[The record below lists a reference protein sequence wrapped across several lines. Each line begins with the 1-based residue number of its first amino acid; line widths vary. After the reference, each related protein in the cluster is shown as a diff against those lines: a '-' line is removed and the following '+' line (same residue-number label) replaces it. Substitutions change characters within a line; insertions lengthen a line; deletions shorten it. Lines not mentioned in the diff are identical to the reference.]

1 MHHIWAYLS
10 VLHDNIELQF
20 LFKVVVCLLGGFVIG
35 KERASKWKTAGVS
48 TFSYVIIGAMVFS
61 FLSKTVDPDSTSRIA
76 AQIVSGIWFLWA
88 GLIFVNKGEV
98 RNLTTAAE
106 LWLASAI
113 GMLVGF
119 DYYSIALIIILIARF
134 IPNGRELLVKEN
146 LLEEEERMVHAKKE
160 NKS

>member
-1 MHHIWAYLS
+1 M
-10 VLHDNIELQF
+10 
-20 LFKVVVCLLGGFVIG
+20 
-35 KERASKWKTAGVS
+35 
-48 TFSYVIIGAMVFS
+48 
-61 FLSKTVDPDSTSRIA
+61 
-76 AQIVSGIWFLWA
+76 
-88 GLIFVNKGEV
+88 
-98 RNLTTAAE
+98 TTAAE